1 MKKRVSTLLLCV
13 VTLCSALFHMPLS
26 ASAQNNPSDFADS
39 SMYCWDDVFL
49 SSTCIDRVIDRL
61 HSLQVTDLYVEFSDL
76 NASRDAIAKLSQNG
90 ISTYYLTG
98 SSSWYKS
105 LNALQ
110 AEIDQVA
117 SYNVQNP
124 DNLIAGIVFDVEPY
138 SDAVYKADPFTGFS
152 TYVTNMVSAYQY
164 ANTHNISFVTVI
176 PYWYDK
182 YLTTSSFTNEQ
193 HQIAETLLRSL
204 IQHSDRIS
212 VMNYYKNHMAEHIST
227 EVSYASQYGVEI
239 ESIAEFGKLSETMG
253 VEESVTFY
261 VEDNP
266 VEAAHAEWETVRTA
280 NPYENLHFSYHY
292 LSIIAELYQDITK
305 YQFTFLDADS
315 GETYTE
321 HYRIILPNGEI
332 TRKRT
337 SSSVKIGV
345 NTPFTLE
352 LENGEIVSLVSETC
366 PDATTIQRTYL
377 IHAKDTY
384 TLEVYPKLWNGKKYS
399 SAKTGTIRLVNTSTG
414 AYQDTTIVG
423 DSNTGYY
430 TNVTVTSDTEYEMYL
445 LGADG
450 TVLNSTV
457 DSIKYKDAA
466 KVEHPVNCI
475 NGIISLPKGLKAYT
489 CVTVNMQ

>member
-227 EVSYASQYGVEI
+227 EVLKPWGW
-239 ESIAEFGKLSETMG
+239 K
-253 VEESVTFY
+253 
-261 VEDNP
+261 
-266 VEAAHAEWETVRTA
+266 
-280 NPYENLHFSYHY
+280 
-292 LSIIAELYQDITK
+292 K
-305 YQFTFLDADS
+305 
-315 GETYTE
+315 
-321 HYRIILPNGEI
+321 
-332 TRKRT
+332 
-337 SSSVKIGV
+337 
-345 NTPFTLE
+345 
-352 LENGEIVSLVSETC
+352 VSHS
-366 PDATTIQRTYL
+366 
-377 IHAKDTY
+377 
-384 TLEVYPKLWNGKKYS
+384 
-399 SAKTGTIRLVNTSTG
+399 
-414 AYQDTTIVG
+414 
-423 DSNTGYY
+423 
-430 TNVTVTSDTEYEMYL
+430 M
-445 LGADG
+445 
-450 TVLNSTV
+450 
-457 DSIKYKDAA
+457 
-466 KVEHPVNCI
+466 
-475 NGIISLPKGLKAYT
+475 
-489 CVTVNMQ
+489 